1 MTWSGLGQGQG
12 QGKKPCRFRFTAL
25 KNSFVLKSKNILI
38 SRLFSW
44 KNPEKCKPLAVLQF
58 HSEVIFSRVMIFE
71 FFFLDGGGVN
81 GNLVS

>member
-58 HSEVIFSRVMIFE
+58 HAEVIFFKGNDFLV
-71 FFFLDGGGVN
+71 FFGWGGGVN